1 MNEAQPKVGVLM
13 GSASDWPTLQHAAA
27 ILAEFGVPHE
37 CKVVSAHRMPDEM
50 FAYAASA
57 RGRGLVAIIA
67 GAGGAAHLPGML
79 AAKTPLPVL
88 GVPVPSKHLAG
99 VDSLHSI
106 VQMPKGVPVATF
118 AIGDVGAANAALF
131 AVAMLAVS
139 DKGLADKLD
148 AYRTKQTEAAR
159 AMTKELK

>member
-50 FAYAASA
+50 FSYAASA
-57 RGRGLVAIIA
+57 RERGLVAIIA

-79 AAKTPLPVL
+79 AAKTAVPVL
-88 GVPVPSKHLAG
+88 GVPVPSKHLDG

-106 VQMPKGVPVATF
+106 VMMPKGVPVATF
-118 AIGDVGAANAALF
+118 AIGDGGAANAALF
-131 AVAMLAVS
+131 VVAMLAVN
-139 DKGLADKLD
+139 DKALADKLD
-148 AYRTKQTEAAR
+148 AYRTQQTEAAR
-159 AMTKELK
+159 AMTKDLQ

>member
-27 ILAEFGVPHE
+27 ILAEFGIAHE

-50 FAYAASA
+50 FAYASSA
-57 RGRGLVAIIA
+57 RERGLVAIIA

-79 AAKTPLPVL
+79 AAKTSVPVL
-88 GVPVPSKHLAG
+88 GVPVPSQHLSG
-99 VDSLHSI
+99 VDSLLSI

-118 AIGDVGAANAALF
+118 AIGDGGAANAALF
-131 AVAMLAVS
+131 AVAMLAVN
-139 DKGLADKLD
+139 DKALADKLD
-148 AYRTKQTEAAR
+148 AYRARQTEAAR
-159 AMTKELK
+159 ATSSELK